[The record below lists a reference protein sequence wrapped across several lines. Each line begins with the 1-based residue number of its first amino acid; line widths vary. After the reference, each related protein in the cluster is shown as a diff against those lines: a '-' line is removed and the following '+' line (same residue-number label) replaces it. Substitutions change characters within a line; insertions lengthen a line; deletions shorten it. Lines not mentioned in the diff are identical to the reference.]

1 MGPWPDLM
9 ADRGSA
15 LLSLLERDIRDPR
28 GPRGEGLALGLGMS
42 DKLERTLHHGPWAMD
57 HGPWPSLGP
66 GVLGV
71 LGVLAGRAGVLACW
85 ACWMGVLARQHVP

>member
-42 DKLERTLHHGPWAMD
+42 DKLERTFHHGPWATA
-57 HGPWPSLGP
+57 HGYG
-66 GVLGV
+66 
-71 LGVLAGRAGVLACW
+71 GRSATAVAE
-85 ACWMGVLARQHVP
+85 AVAAVVA